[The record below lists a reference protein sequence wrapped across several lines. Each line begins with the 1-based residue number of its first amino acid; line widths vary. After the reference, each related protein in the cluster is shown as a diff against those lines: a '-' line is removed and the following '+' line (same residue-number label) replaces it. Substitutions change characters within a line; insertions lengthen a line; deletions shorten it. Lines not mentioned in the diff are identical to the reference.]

1 MKKLLSYLNHW
12 KVDTISISLIFF
24 LLTSSLAFAQVS
36 KVTGVVTDAQGAPMV
51 GVIVTDIDTKKAVS
65 TGFDGVFAIDINT
78 NGTLSFTFLG
88 FESKKVALSGESK
101 LKIVL
106 KPVTDQLKEVVVI
119 GYGTQKKGNVTGA
132 ISSMKAKDFDDIPK
146 VSLDQMMQGKLSGVT
161 ITNSS
166 GAPGSSVSVN
176 IRGLTSISGTNEPLY
191 VIDGI
196 PISGDARNSSTSGRS
211 PVAGANLSNSGE
223 VTVSPLALIN
233 PNDIESIDVLKDA
246 SATAI
251 YGSRGANGVVL
262 VTTKSGKKG
271 TGKLSYET
279 STSIQQQTKFLKV
292 MNLRE
297 YATAQNLLQKYP
309 ANPWEVTSN
318 PRTEFAFPELLGEGT
333 NWQKEI
339 FKSAAMIN
347 HQLSFS
353 GGKND
358 INYYISGG
366 YTNQDGTVIGSGFK
380 RYTFRSNLDAKVKE
394 WLKVGLN
401 VSGGITNETITL
413 NSSFNGII
421 STTLLA
427 TPDLAVKNAD
437 GTFAGP
443 PADDFTYTNFINPVA
458 SALSKTNELK
468 RKEFAA
474 NLYTNM
480 NIAKGLEYK
489 FEIGT
494 FINFSDGLAFN
505 PSYKWGRVENEVATI
520 NTNHQ
525 SYYSINV
532 KNLLTYN
539 KNFSQNHFTLLL
551 GQETN
556 TSNWNGFGL
565 KGSGFLS
572 NDNRDIA
579 FADPKKVLLD
589 GRYMGSAALNS
600 FFARGNFDLVN
611 KYGISGSFRADG
623 SSKFAQGQQW
633 AYFPAISG
641 YWKLSEEE
649 FMSGTKSIIDNIKF
663 RVGYGHTGNQQI
675 PGNRFTETVKT
686 VTTGLGSG
694 TAISNYAN
702 PDLKWEVSKQT
713 NIGVDFALFNS
724 LLNVNFDVYRKLSE
738 NFLYQ
743 PDYPTY
749 LTGSASYSGGIDAP
763 WKNLGDMEN
772 KGFDLTLN
780 MTKNFSDKFSWSS
793 NLVVSKYSNK
803 VLSLDGLT
811 NLLRSV
817 NINDYTLRNVTN
829 TTVGDAV
836 GNFYGFKYLGVIKN
850 NEQLAQAPLVKLG
863 TSYEQSRLGDA
874 LYLDV
879 DNNGYIDDNDRTK
892 IGSPHPDFTFGFTNS
907 FKYDLIELSIFLQG
921 SQGNEVMNLTR
932 RAGVQNPYYV
942 NQLVE
947 ANNFWNPEN
956 TTSNIPRAAG
966 SDTTLANGEISD
978 RYIEDGS
985 YVRIQN
991 VTLSYSLPKDLL
1003 NKVKLSNVRV
1013 YSGVQNLYTFTKYS
1027 GYDPEV
1033 GKYNQDALLNG
1044 VDNGRYPSSR
1054 TITLGLNIEF

>member
-1 MKKLLSYLNHW
+1 MRKLFSSFSHW
-12 KVDTISISLIFF
+12 KVNLRLFPLILIL
-24 LLTSSLAFAQVS
+24 LLTSSAVVAQT
-36 KVTGVVTDAQGAPMV
+36 KVTGIVKDQAGMAIPGVNVLLV
-51 GVIVTDIDTKKAVS
+51 GSKTSIITS
-65 TGFDGVFAIDINT
+65 FDGRYSIVAPANGVLAFSFIGYATQMIQIDGKT
-78 NGTLSFTFLG
+78 
-88 FESKKVALSGESK
+88 VVDV
-101 LKIVL
+101 VL
-106 KPVTDQLKEVVVI
+106 KENSQNLMEVVVV
-119 GYGTQKKGNVTGA
+119 GYGTQKRSNITGA
-132 ISSMKAKDFDDIPK
+132 ISSIKAKDLADIPK

-161 ITNSS
+161 VTNSS

-196 PISGDARNSSTSGRS
+196 PVSGDARNSSTSGRS

-271 TGKLSYET
+271 AGKLSYEL
-279 STSIQQQTKFLKV
+279 STSIQQQTKLLQV

-297 YATAQNLLQKYP
+297 YAIAQNTLQKNP
-309 ANPWEVTSN
+309 ANPWEVTSS
-318 PRTEFAFPELLGEGT
+318 PRTEFAFPELLGDGT

-339 FKSAAMIN
+339 FRTAIMTN
-347 HQLSFS
+347 HQLAFS
-353 GGKND
+353 GGKSD
-358 INYYISGG
+358 VNYYISGG

-380 RYTFRSNLDAKVKE
+380 RYTFRTNLDAKVKE

-401 VSGGITNETITL
+401 VSGGITKETLTL
-413 NSSFNGII
+413 NSSYNGII

-427 TPDLAVKNAD
+427 TPDLAVRNLD

-458 SALSKTNELK
+458 AALSKTNEL
-468 RKEFAA
+468 RRRNFSG
-474 NLYTNM
+474 NFYTNV
-480 NIAKGLEYK
+480 NLVKGLEYK
-489 FEIGT
+489 FEVGG
-494 FINFSDGLAFN
+494 FINYSDGLAFN
-505 PSYKWGRVENEVATI
+505 PSYKWGRIENEVATI
-520 NTNHQ
+520 NTNNQ
-525 SYYSINV
+525 SSYGFNI
-532 KNLLTYN
+532 KNLLNYN
-539 KNFSQNHFTLLL
+539 KSFSKSNLTVLL
-551 GQETN
+551 GQEAN
-556 TSNWNGFGL
+556 SSNWEGYGL

-579 FADPKKVLLD
+579 FADPKRVLLD
-589 GRYMGSAALNS
+589 GRFTGGGTLNS
-600 FFARGNFDLVN
+600 YFTRVNYDLAN
-611 KYGISGSFRADG
+611 KYGVSASFRADG
-623 SSKFAQGQQW
+623 SSKFAQGKQW
-633 AYFPAISG
+633 GYFPSVSG
-641 YWKLSEEE
+641 YWKLSDEA
-649 FMSGTKSIIDNIKF
+649 FMSSIKSIINNIKF
-663 RVGYGHTGNQQI
+663 RAGYGLTGNEQI
-675 PGNRFTETVKT
+675 PGNRFTETIKT
-686 VTTGLGSG
+686 ISTGLGSG

-713 NIGVDFALFNS
+713 NIGVDFSLFNS
-724 LLNVNFDVYRKLSE
+724 FLNVNVDVYRKLSQD
-738 NFLYQ
+738 FLYQ
-743 PDYPTY
+743 PDYPTF

-763 WKNLGDMEN
+763 WRNLGSMEN
-772 KGFDLTLN
+772 KGFDLTIG

-793 NLVVSKYSNK
+793 NLVVSRYVNK

-829 TTVGDAV
+829 TVVGESV
-836 GNFYGFKYLGVIKN
+836 GNFYGFKYLGVIQN
-850 NEQLAQAPLVKLG
+850 NEQLAKAPLVKLG
-863 TSYEQSRLGDA
+863 TAYEQSRLGDA

-907 FKYDLIELSIFLQG
+907 FRYKGIELSVFIQG
-921 SQGNEVMNLTR
+921 SQGNEVLNLTR
-932 RAGVQNPYYV
+932 RAGVQNTYYT

-947 ANNFWNPEN
+947 ANGFWTPEN

-966 SDTTLANGEISD
+966 NDTTLANGEISD

-991 VTLSYSLPKDLL
+991 
-1003 NKVKLSNVRV
+1003 
-1013 YSGVQNLYTFTKYS
+1013 
-1027 GYDPEV
+1027 
-1033 GKYNQDALLNG
+1033 
-1044 VDNGRYPSSR
+1044 
-1054 TITLGLNIEF
+1054 

>member
-1 MKKLLSYLNHW
+1 MKKLMTNFIHWNANHRA
-12 KVDTISISLIFF
+12 VPLILFL
-24 LLTSSLAFAQVS
+24 LLTSNFITAQVKIS
-36 KVTGVVTDAQGAPMV
+36 GTVSDEKGLTIPGANISVVGQRTS
-51 GVIVTDIDTKKAVS
+51 VS
-65 TGFDGVFAIDINT
+65 TDFDGKYTINAPANAT
-78 NGTLSFTFLG
+78 LQFSFIGFNAQQIALNGKTTLN
-88 FESKKVALSGESK
+88 V
-101 LKIVL
+101 VL
-106 KPVTDQLKEVVVI
+106 KSTSEDLKEVVVI
-119 GYGTQKKGNVTGA
+119 GYGTQKKSNVTGA
-132 ISSMKAKDFDDIPK
+132 ISSIKAKDLEDIPK

-161 ITNSS
+161 VTNSS

-196 PISGDARNSSTSGRS
+196 PMSGDARNSSTSGRS

-251 YGSRGANGVVL
+251 YGSRGANGVIL

-271 TGKLSYET
+271 TGKLSYENNL
-279 STSIQQQTKFLKV
+279 SIQQQTKFLDV

-297 YATAQNLLQKYP
+297 YARAQNMLQKYP
-309 ANPWEVTSN
+309 ANPWEVTSS
-318 PRTEFAFPELLGEGT
+318 PRTEFAFPDLLGEGT

-339 FKSAAMIN
+339 FKNAIMIN
-347 HQLSFS
+347 HQLAFS

-358 INYYISGG
+358 ISYYFSGG

-380 RYTFRSNLDAKVKE
+380 RYTFRSNVDAKVKD

-401 VSGGITNETITL
+401 VSGGITKENITL
-413 NSSFNGII
+413 NSSYNGII

-437 GTFAGP
+437 GTYAGP
-443 PADDFTYTNFINPVA
+443 PADDFTYSSFINPVA
-458 SALSKTNELK
+458 AALSKTNELK
-468 RKEFAA
+468 RKEFSA
-474 NLYTNM
+474 NLFTNM
-480 NIAKGLEYK
+480 NIVKGLEYK

-525 SYYSINV
+525 SFYSVNV

-539 KNFSQNHFTLLL
+539 KSFSKNNFTLLL

-556 TSNWNGFGL
+556 NSNWNGYGL

-579 FADPKKVLLD
+579 FADPTKVLLD
-589 GRYMGSAALNS
+589 GRYTGSATLNS
-600 FFARGNFDLVN
+600 YFTRVNFDLLN

-623 SSKFAQGQQW
+623 SSKFAKGQQW
-633 AYFPAISG
+633 GYFPAISG
-641 YWKLSEEE
+641 YWKLSEEP
-649 FMSGTKSIIDNIKF
+649 FMSGTKSIINNVKF
-663 RVGYGHTGNQQI
+663 RAGYGHTGNQQI

-686 VTTGLGSG
+686 VTTGLGLG
-694 TAISNYAN
+694 TAISNYEN

-713 NIGVDFALFNS
+713 NLGVDFS
-724 LLNVNFDVYRKLSE
+724 LLNSFLNVSFDVYRKLSE
-738 NFLYQ
+738 DFLYQ

-780 MTKNFSDKFSWSS
+780 MTKNFSEKFSWSS
-793 NLVVSKYSNK
+793 NLVVSKYKNK

-829 TTVGDAV
+829 TTVGESV

-874 LYLDV
+874 LYKDV

-907 FKYDLIELSIFLQG
+907 FKYEAVELSVFLQG
-921 SQGNEVMNLTR
+921 SQGNEVLNLTR
-932 RAGVQNPYYV
+932 REGVQNYYYK

-947 ANNFWNPEN
+947 ANNFWTPEN
-956 TTSNIPRAAG
+956 TTSNTPRAAG
-966 SDTTLANGEISD
+966 NDSTLANGEISD

-991 VTLSYSLPKDLL
+991 VTLSYSFPKDLL
-1003 NKVKLSNVRV
+1003 SKIRLTNMRI

-1054 TITLGLNIEF
+1054 TITLGLNVEF